1 MNKRA
6 INTNTNLVANGDFQ
20 EDYDHWIDLV
30 NPSGVSVSTGQWRGE
45 NIKFMSLANRASV
58 YQLLTVPADRGA
70 SASYHLSVLYETV
83 HTEPGTVKIG
93 KEGSTQEL
101 ELLLPPAGSP
111 QDTVNR
117 LDLNLIELTTYLDFD
132 IHQGDRLRVTLI
144 SPSNTTISQQI
155 RLARITLHFELAPL
169 QLLQC
174 HIDGQRFTPDQTM
187 YLCLGAAGASSH
199 ELSVE
204 PVEESPWLS
213 TEVALWS
220 EDNPLEAI
228 TTLPALGEN
237 QRIELPWTIDCPDLE
252 GDEARLLTLA
262 LYSKYTAPPFPIA
275 VSLGHHRLVMEV
287 VQEAAYFPVIEYE
300 ESVELVVL
308 VRSHYTEAPVSGQE
322 VIWRLGDE
330 VLYRGTTDG
339 EGKARFDYQPT
350 TAGIQDIEAS
360 VASPYYESGQVA
372 QSLQVRALASD
383 PWKSVGVSFNNTN
396 IAVWGE
402 KTGYPDRGGDYRL
415 GAGFSSDSPLL
426 GTEVWLLWEG
436 EPHAEL
442 AVTVSP
448 DLAVP
453 VGVPVGGEQWLD
465 WVLHC
470 GDIKDGRFGLRLGC
484 SRLLRTTVSN
494 AMSLARNSVK
504 IGEVREANKSPVVDE
519 GDDVYCMLQVLS
531 LNNQPVLNARVDWV
545 GPRGTVTSYT
555 GEGGWASVID
565 KPTEAGAYSLTA
577 QVKVRDDGS
586 TLDREFQVTAL
597 ATSQW
602 KDEVTFFLDGRDVIP
617 AGLNFKPGVV
627 CQRGRSHVLRLE
639 PSPGSAFIG
648 QRIALNGHG
657 GVHPGLG
664 LVFTPDLGVER
675 VLTDAG
681 LEWEISSGTDIS
693 GLFGLEVHSNH
704 LPEKRELN
712 GRLFASS
719 LAQEATL
726 VLDQTPAVPDR
737 GAVYPCIGAIH
748 NITLW
753 TPAFSPLHGL
763 RIGWAGAPPD
773 WIITPP
779 IGQPPS
785 ITAGG
790 GRFQFDLSATQ
801 QGGDFRVYFGFPYL
815 PLDWSTIDFP
825 FKLAHN
831 KLKVG
836 AIHNAATD
844 PVLSKNESARLEIQ
858 YLSSF
863 TDQPVEGAS
872 VQWQEG
878 VGQSRIS
885 LTGPGGWAP
894 YASRPQAA
902 GPNQV
907 TARVDNPYDGTQ
919 AGETFDV
926 YALETDP
933 WRDLMVHTDDQQPQP
948 WAQST
953 FFPRRDSEFNFL
965 LSANEDSVLYGQ
977 TLTLGLT
984 GTGPAELALEPGP
997 VVLGVPRQL
1006 TAAGLPFTLKA
1017 GDIKD
1022 AGFSLRLAASRLLER
1037 SPLHAV
1043 SLGTTSQLIKFKA
1056 MDSILQVIDW
1066 GTEFKARVTLVSV
1079 ITGKPLAGVSVVWE
1093 SQGLEPIRTTTN
1105 FHGVATV
1112 SFVPVKSGLVA
1123 LTATAGDAVHSD
1135 SITINFTVNEPRRIQ
1150 DVSSPE
1156 LSGYPGDEV
1165 SAQVTV
1171 VSLSGKVLEGVE
1183 VMWRFEGVSL
1193 EPTLTGADGKA
1204 NVHFKLPVAAGERA
1218 LIASVRGG
1226 ETGWDSARL
1235 VFTMVEDEPVLE
1247 DITTDTPTI
1256 RLGDNV
1262 IAWVKVVG
1270 RNGGVEMENVE
1281 VTWRFPDQVLLPS
1294 SSDKN
1299 GIAKVTFKPDK
1310 LGTYDLTATLES
1322 SNPSSVAQ
1330 AISIMDA
1337 WHVEITRVWSL
1348 GGNFYPIGGYATVRA
1363 IVVSRLTQ
1371 QPAQGVEV
1379 FWFRN
1384 ENQAPPAT
1392 LTDSD
1397 GLASKNFGPLP
1408 AGGTRIRAQVRDPQG
1423 TVLSEKHYD
1432 LTAINRPWPVNQ

>member
-1 MNKRA
+1 MNERA
-6 INTNTNLVANGDFQ
+6 INTNTNLVLNGDFQ
-20 EDYDHWIDLV
+20 EDYEHWIDLF
-30 NPSGVSVSTGQWRGE
+30 NPLGVSVSTGQWGGE
-45 NIKFMSLANRASV
+45 SIKFMSLTNLASV
-58 YQLLTVPADRGA
+58 YQTLEIPADGGA
-70 SASYHLSVLYETV
+70 SARYHMSVLYETV
-83 HTEPGTVKIG
+83 HTEPGTIKIG
-93 KEGSTQEL
+93 KEDSTQEL

-132 IHQGDRLRVTLI
+132 IRQGDRLRVTLI
-144 SPSNTTISQQI
+144 SPSSLGSQQI
-155 RLARITLHFELAPL
+155 RLARIRLHLELDPL
-169 QLLQC
+169 QLLQW
-174 HIDGQRFTPDQTM
+174 HIDGQHFTAGQTM
-187 YLCLGAAGASSH
+187 YLCLGAAGAFSH
-199 ELSVE
+199 ELGVV
-204 PVEESPWLS
+204 PDEESPWLD
-213 TEVALWS
+213 TEAALWS

-252 GDEARLLTLA
+252 GDEARLLTLE

-308 VRSHYTEAPVSGQE
+308 VRSHYTQAPVSGQE

-330 VLYRGTTDG
+330 VLQRGTTDG
-339 EGKARFDYQPT
+339 EGKARFDYRPA
-350 TAGIQDIEAS
+350 TAGVQDIEAS
-360 VASPYYESGQVA
+360 VASPYYESGQVV

-396 IAVWGE
+396 IATWGE

-415 GAGFSSDSPLL
+415 GAGFSSNSPLQ

-484 SRLLRTTVSN
+484 SRLLRTTVPN

-565 KPTEAGAYSLTA
+565 KPTEPGGYSLTA

-586 TLDREFQVTAL
+586 TLDREFQVLAL
-597 ATSQW
+597 ASSQW

-627 CQRGRSHVLRLE
+627 CLRGRSHVLRLE

-664 LVFTPDLGVER
+664 LVFTPDLGGER
-675 VLTDAG
+675 VLTDEG
-681 LEWEISSGTDIS
+681 LEWEISSGSDIS

-763 RIGWAGAPPD
+763 RIGWGGVPPD

-779 IGQPPS
+779 INQPPS

-801 QGGDFRVYFGFPYL
+801 QGGDFRVFFGFNYL

-858 YLSSF
+858 YLSFF

-878 VGQSRIS
+878 LGQPGTS
-885 LTGPGGWAP
+885 LTGPEGWAG
-894 YASRPQAA
+894 YACRPQAA

-919 AGETFDV
+919 AGETFEV
-926 YALETDP
+926 NALETDP
-933 WRDLMVHTDDQQPQP
+933 WLDLMVHTDDQLPQP

-997 VVLGVPRQL
+997 VALGVPRQL

-1043 SLGTTSQLIKFKA
+1043 SLGTTSQVIKFKA

-1112 SFVPVKSGLVA
+1112 SFVPVKSGLMA

-1150 DVSSPE
+1150 DISSPE

-1171 VSLSGKVLEGVE
+1171 VSLSGKALEGVE

-1204 NVHFKLPVAAGERA
+1204 NVHFKLPVAVGERS

-1235 VFTMVEDEPVLE
+1235 VFTVVEDEPVLE

-1270 RNGGVEMENVE
+1270 RNGGVGMENVE
-1281 VTWRFPDQVLLPS
+1281 VAWRFPDQVLLPS

-1299 GIAKVTFKPDK
+1299 GIARVMFKPDK
-1310 LGTYDLTATLES
+1310 LGVYDLTATLES
-1322 SNPSSVAQ
+1322 SNPSSVAR
-1330 AISIMDA
+1330 ITIMEA

-1392 LTDSD
+1392 HTDSD

-1423 TVLSEKHYD
+1423 TVLSEKYYD
-1432 LTAINRPWPVNQ
+1432 LTAMNRPWPVNQ

>member
-6 INTNTNLVANGDFQ
+6 INTNSNLVANGDFQ
-20 EDYDHWIDLV
+20 EDYEHWIDLV
-30 NPSGVSVSTGQWRGE
+30 NPSGVSVSTGRWEGE
-45 NIKFMSLANRASV
+45 DIKFMSLSNRASV
-58 YQLLTVPADRGA
+58 YQTLEIPADRGA
-70 SASYHLSVLYETV
+70 SARYHLSILYETV
-83 HTEPGTVKIG
+83 HTEPGTVTIG
-93 KEGSTQEL
+93 KEGSAPEL

-117 LDLNLIELTTYLDFD
+117 LDLNLTELTTYLDFD
-132 IHQGDRLRVTLI
+132 IRQGECLRVTLI
-144 SPSNTTISQQI
+144 SPSSSGSQQV
-155 RLARITLHFELAPL
+155 RLARIELHLELDPL
-169 QLLQC
+169 QLLQS
-174 HIDGQRFTPDQTM
+174 HIDGQRFTAGQTM
-187 YLCLGAAGASSH
+187 YLCLGATGESSH
-199 ELSVE
+199 ELGVE
-204 PVEESPWLS
+204 PVEESPWLG
-213 TEVALWS
+213 TEAALWS
-220 EDNPLEAI
+220 EDNPLESI

-237 QRIELPWTIDCPDLE
+237 QRIELPWTVDCPDLE
-252 GDEARLLTLA
+252 GDEARLLTLE

-287 VQEAAYFPVIEYE
+287 VQEAVHFPVIEYD

-308 VRSHYTEAPVSGQE
+308 VRSYYTEAPVSGQE
-322 VIWRLGDE
+322 VIWRLGDG
-330 VLYRGTTDG
+330 VLHRGTTDG

-360 VASPYYESGQVA
+360 VASPYYESGQVI
-372 QSLQVRALASD
+372 QSLQVRALAND
-383 PWKSVGVSFNNTN
+383 PWKSVWVRFENGNA
-396 IAVWGE
+396 AVWGE
-402 KTGYPDRGGDYRL
+402 KTGYPDRGGDYRVDVQFM
-415 GAGFSSDSPLL
+415 GDSPLL
-426 GTEVWLLWEG
+426 GTEVWLQWEG
-436 EPHAEL
+436 EPQGEL
-442 AVTVSP
+442 AVTVTP

-453 VGVPVGGEQWLD
+453 VPVTEQALT

-470 GDIKDGRFGLRLGC
+470 GDVKDGRFGLRLGC
-484 SRLLRTTVSN
+484 SRLLQTTGSN

-565 KPTEAGAYSLTA
+565 KPTEPGGYSLTA

-597 ATSQW
+597 ETSAW
-602 KDEVTFFLDGRDVIP
+602 KDEVKFYLDGRDVIP
-617 AGLNFKPGVV
+617 AGQNFKPGVV

-639 PSPGSAFIG
+639 PNPGSAFIG
-648 QRIALNGHG
+648 QRIALNGHD
-657 GVHPGLG
+657 GVHPGLE
-664 LVFTPDLGVER
+664 LDFTPALGGER

-681 LEWEISSGTDIS
+681 LEWEIHSRPDIS
-693 GLFGLEVHSNH
+693 GLFGLEVHSSH

-712 GRLFASS
+712 GRLFALN

-763 RIGWAGAPPD
+763 QIGWGIGPGGGPAD

-779 IGQPPS
+779 INQPPL

-801 QGGDFRVYFGFPYL
+801 QGGDFSVYFGFNYL
-815 PLDWSTIDFP
+815 PLNWHTIDFP

-858 YLSSF
+858 YLSFF

-878 VGQSRIS
+878 LGQPGTS
-885 LTGPGGWAP
+885 LTGPGGWAG

-919 AGETFDV
+919 AGETFEV
-926 YALETDP
+926 NALETDP
-933 WRDLMVHTDDQQPQP
+933 WLDLMVHTDDQLAQP

-953 FFPRRDSEFNFL
+953 FFPRRDSEFNFW
-965 LSANEDSVLYGQ
+965 LSANEDSVLRGQ
-977 TLTLGLT
+977 TLALGLM
-984 GTGPAELALEPGP
+984 GTGRAELALEPGP
-997 VVLGVPRQL
+997 VALGVPRPL
-1006 TAAGLPFTLKA
+1006 TADGLPFTLKA

-1043 SLGTTSQLIKFKA
+1043 SLGTTSQVIKFKA
-1056 MDSILQVIDW
+1056 MDSILQVIDR
-1066 GTEFKARVTLVSV
+1066 GTEFKAQVTLVSV

-1093 SQGLEPIRTTTN
+1093 SQGPESIRTTTN

-1112 SFVPVKSGLVA
+1112 SFVPDKSGLVA
-1123 LTATAGDAVHSD
+1123 LTATAGDAVNSD
-1135 SITINFTVNEPRRIQ
+1135 SITINFTVNEPRQIQ
-1150 DVSSPE
+1150 EISSHK

-1165 SAQVTV
+1165 SAQVRV

-1193 EPTLTGADGKA
+1193 APTLTGADGKA
-1204 NVHFKLPVAAGERA
+1204 NVHFKLPVAVGERA

-1235 VFTMVEDEPVLE
+1235 VFTVVEDEPVLE

-1270 RNGGVEMENVE
+1270 RNGGVEMGDVK
-1281 VTWRFPDQVLLPS
+1281 VTWSFPDQVLLRS

-1299 GIAKVTFKPDK
+1299 GIARVTFKPDK
-1310 LGTYDLTATLES
+1310 RGTHDLTATPES

-1330 AISIMDA
+1330 AITIMEA

-1348 GGNFYPIGGYATVRA
+1348 GGNYYPIGGYATVRA

-1379 FWFRN
+1379 FWFRD
-1384 ENQAPPAT
+1384 ENPALPT
-1392 LTDSD
+1392 TSTDSD

-1432 LTAINRPWPVNQ
+1432 LIAMNRPWPVNQ

>member
-6 INTNTNLVANGDFQ
+6 INTDTNLVLNGDFQ
-20 EDYDHWIDLV
+20 EDYAHWNSVDF
-30 NPSGVSVSTGQWRGE
+30 SGVSVSTGQWRGE
-45 NIKFMSLANRASV
+45 NIKFMSLARRASV

-70 SASYHLSVLYETV
+70 SARYHLSILYETV

-93 KEGSTQEL
+93 KEGSAPEL

-111 QDTVNR
+111 QGTVNR

-132 IHQGDRLRVTLI
+132 IRQGECLRVTLI

-155 RLARITLHFELAPL
+155 RLARIELHLELDPL
-169 QLLQC
+169 QLLQW

-187 YLCLGAAGASSH
+187 YLCLGAVGASSH
-199 ELSVE
+199 ELGVE
-204 PVEESPWLS
+204 PVEESPWLGI
-213 TEVALWS
+213 EAALWS

-252 GDEARLLTLA
+252 GDEARLLTLE

-330 VLYRGTTDG
+330 VLQRGHTDG

-350 TAGIQDIEAS
+350 MAGIQDIEAS
-360 VASPYYESGQVA
+360 VASPYYESGQVV

-415 GAGFSSDSPLL
+415 GAGFSSNSPLL

-602 KDEVTFFLDGRDVIP
+602 KDQVTFFLDGRDVIP
-617 AGLNFKPGVV
+617 AGLSLKPGVV

-648 QRIALNGHG
+648 QRIALNGHD

-693 GLFGLEVHSNH
+693 GLFGLQVHSNH

-763 RIGWAGAPPD
+763 WIGWWVRPGGVPAD

-779 IGQPPS
+779 IEQPPS

-790 GRFQFDLSATQ
+790 GRLQFDLSATQ
-801 QGGDFRVYFGFPYL
+801 QGGDFSVVFNFNYL
-815 PLDWSTIDFP
+815 PLGWSTIEFP

-902 GPNQV
+902 GQNQV
-907 TARVDNPYDGTQ
+907 AARVDNPYDGTQ

-933 WRDLMVHTDDQQPQP
+933 WLDLMVHTDDQQPQP

-984 GTGPAELALEPGP
+984 GTGSAELALEPGP
-997 VVLGVPRQL
+997 VALGVPRPL

-1043 SLGTTSQLIKFKA
+1043 SLGTTSQVIKFKA

-1066 GTEFKARVTLVSV
+1066 GAEFKAQVTLVSV

-1171 VSLSGKVLEGVE
+1171 VSVSGKALEGVE

-1204 NVHFKLPVAAGERA
+1204 NVHFKLPVALGERA

-1235 VFTMVEDEPVLE
+1235 VFTVVEDEPVLE

-1256 RLGDNV
+1256 RLGDDV
-1262 IAWVKVVG
+1262 IAWAKVVG

-1281 VTWRFPDQVLLPS
+1281 VAWRFPDQVLLPS

-1299 GIAKVTFKPDK
+1299 GIARVMFKPDK
-1310 LGTYDLTATLES
+1310 LGVYDLIATPEN
-1322 SNPSSVAQ
+1322 SNPSSEARRE
-1330 AISIMDA
+1330 ITIMEA
-1337 WHVEITRVWSL
+1337 WNVEITQL
-1348 GGNFYPIGGYATVRA
+1348 YPPGGSYYPIGGTATVRA
-1363 IVVSRLTQ
+1363 VVASRFTQ
-1371 QPAQGVEV
+1371 QPAQGIEV
-1379 FWFRN
+1379 FWFREGN
-1384 ENQAPPAT
+1384 PVSPAAT
-1392 LTDSD
+1392 TGLD
-1397 GLASKNFGPLP
+1397 GSTTKSFGSLP
-1408 AGGTRIRAQVRDPQG
+1408 AGRTRILGQVKDEDG
-1423 TVLSEKHYD
+1423 TVLSQKHYD
-1432 LTAINRPWPVNQ
+1432 LTAMDRP